1 MQTQSNRMVSCPS
14 DELLLGYG
22 RNELTAEQAHAV
34 SSHLLFCDTCVEF
47 LKLLRSRELT
57 PEATNVV
64 PPFESMRSEI
74 LNRFQ
79 SPQLKRETQSW
90 DEFQTAGG
98 VLRVGQIWRP
108 KTNGI
113 VIPGRDNSQ
122 PSSIAE
128 LESSPH
134 LVVIIDCTD
143 TPVQSGDVSYHP
155 IRVAPIDADLE
166 YAGADD
172 FIVRENDS
180 PLGYSFLVQTWNE
193 QLMLAENLECLLA
206 ELDESEHPTIFERL
220 KSAGDGELAEG
231 AFSLEAVIMKG
242 RYSDPVMRYRAKE
255 YEDTAYLRVPV
266 QSLQASLVSYQEVE
280 EFSDTASESEAG
292 SSVSAGYISEI
303 IRKTGISE
311 MVWSNGWQP
320 GAARAADSG
329 RTSQRF
335 HNSDQ
340 SLHATLRPVGKRML
354 LRIEG
359 AVDKWEGAIVPF
371 LWRSR
376 DNDAGEFQCVL
387 AVLSSDE
394 GNGLSYAE
402 IKLGGIDE
410 IKHRGL
416 PEAPFPARDLTTEMA
431 DTIRTSIVHAVSNHE
446 LDAWYELTKQTD
458 LDPRVR
464 AIIENEIRRN

>member
-1 MQTQSNRMVSCPS
+1 MVSCPS

-34 SSHLLFCDTCVEF
+34 SSHLLFCDTCVEY
-47 LKLLRSRELT
+47 LKLLRSHELS
-57 PEATNVV
+57 PEATNVD
-64 PPFESMRSEI
+64 PNRSNFESTRTEI

-79 SPQLKRETQSW
+79 SPQLKREAQPKSW
-90 DEFQTAGG
+90 DEFQTSGG

-113 VIPGRDNSQ
+113 VIPGHDNSQ
-122 PSSIAE
+122 SSSISE

-134 LVVIIDCTD
+134 LVVIIDCTY
-143 TPVQSGDVSYHP
+143 TPVQSGDVAYHM

-166 YAGADD
+166 YAVADD

-206 ELDESEHPTIFERL
+206 ELDESGHPTIFERL

-231 AFSLEAVIMKG
+231 AFSLEAVIMKA

-255 YEDTAYLRVPV
+255 YEDTAYLRIPV
-266 QSLQASLVSYQEVE
+266 QSLQTSLVSYEGME
-280 EFSDTASESEAG
+280 EFSDTTSESEVG
-292 SSVSAGYISEI
+292 STVSASYISEI

-311 MVWSNGWQP
+311 MVWSSGWQP

-340 SLHATLRPVGKRML
+340 SLRATLRPVGKRML

-376 DNDAGEFQCVL
+376 DKDAGEFQCVL
-387 AVLSSDE
+387 AVLSSE
-394 GNGLSYAE
+394 ANGLSYAE

-410 IKHRGL
+410 IEHRGL
-416 PEAPFPARDLTTEMA
+416 PEAPFPAPDLTMEMA

-464 AIIENEIRRN
+464 AVIEKEIKRN